1 MLIIRNALQN
11 LGCFQETMRESERR
25 VGTPS
30 EKSDECVQNKMI
42 DWDGIGQNQ
51 PVWVR
56 KTKHLR
62 K

>member
-1 MLIIRNALQN
+1 
-11 LGCFQETMRESERR
+11 MRESERR